1 MLETSARLLRLLT
14 LLQARKEWS
23 GAELAHRLEVTPRTV
38 RRDVDKLRDLGYPVN
53 ASVGVGGGYQLGA
66 GAEMPPLLLDDEET
80 LAVAFGLQSGAT
92 GPVIGIGEPSLRALT
107 KLRQVMP
114 SRLRHRLDALSVDV
128 VARPEAKS
136 AVDAK
141 LLATVASVCHA
152 HERLRFDYQRHDG
165 EQMRREVEPYRLVR
179 SGARWYLVAW
189 DLHRDDWRSFRVDRM
204 TPKIP
209 TGPRFNPRELP
220 EGGAAQFVATGINR
234 AITQARARVR
244 LHAPI
249 EQIAAMV
256 REDWG
261 TLEAGDATSCVV
273 ALGAD
278 SQTSL
283 AKWLAAFDV
292 PFTVLE
298 PEELRAECRRLADRH
313 VLLAQRYRDA

>member
-14 LLQARKEWS
+14 LLQTRKEWS
-23 GAELAHRLEVTPRTV
+23 GADLAERLEVTPRTV

-92 GPVIGIGEPSLRALT
+92 GPVSGIGEPSLRALT

-152 HERLRFDYQRHDG
+152 HERLRFDYRRHDG
-165 EQMRREVEPYRLVR
+165 AEMRREVEPYRLVR

-189 DLHRDDWRSFRVDRM
+189 DIGRSDWRSFRVDRM

-209 TGPRFNPRELP
+209 TGPRFTPRELP

-234 AITQARARVR
+234 ATTQARARVR

-249 EQIAAMV
+249 EQIAEMV
-256 REDWG
+256 HEDWG
-261 TLEAGDATSCVV
+261 TLEAGDSTSCVV
-273 ALGAD
+273 ALGAE

-283 AKWLAAFDV
+283 AKWLSAFDV

-298 PEELRAECRRLADRH
+298 PDELRAECRRLADRH
-313 VLLAQRYRDA
+313 TVLAERYRDA